1 MLVVLSADKTRS
13 TAAKL
18 KGKFNDIHKNCETTD
33 YCMKRVPVP
42 SIPSIVRVATAVEAN
57 LNENARQ
64 MISENRPRLSTHE
77 GKTPRKSMPSDEM
90 KKMN

>member
-1 MLVVLSADKTRS
+1 VDLVLSADKTRS

-18 KGKFNDIHKNCETTD
+18 KGKFNDIHKNCETTH
-33 YCMKRVPVP
+33 YCMKRVPV
-42 SIPSIVRVATAVEAN
+42 PSIVRVATAVEAN

-64 MISENRPRLSTHE
+64 MISDNRPRLSTHE
-77 GKTPRKSMPSDEM
+77 GEAPRKSMPSDEM